1 MMLALNV
8 IAIDK
13 LNKLSI
19 DFFPFSPDFKF
30 ISFHIN
36 ELHCKP
42 SQFREYPVIV
52 KPKSTVFFFFSKR
65 KKYKKTQTFLDNYRM
80 NEQTHLDQII
90 FQFYAADRITF

>member
-1 MMLALNV
+1 MLALNV

-52 KPKSTVFFFFSKR
+52 KPKSTGFFFLAKEKNIR
-65 KKYKKTQTFLDNYRM
+65 KLRLFWT
-80 NEQTHLDQII
+80 
-90 FQFYAADRITF
+90 ITE